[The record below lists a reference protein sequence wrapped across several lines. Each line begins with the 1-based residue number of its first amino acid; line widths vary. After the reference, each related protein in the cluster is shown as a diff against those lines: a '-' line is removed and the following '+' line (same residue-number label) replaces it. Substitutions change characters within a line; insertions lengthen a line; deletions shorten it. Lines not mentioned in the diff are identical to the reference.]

1 MKTSKR
7 FTIWTVVLFLQ
18 LGLILASMNAVP
30 LQVELLTPT
39 AEQTEVAPLPDLPV
53 ATPLPPEAPLDPTA
67 EPGLEALPAASES
80 LPAATDLPL
89 LDAPLVSDPAPA
101 VELTVAQVFEQA
113 PQTDIII
120 LDDQGDPLPLTSQ
133 TASVVAQVAD
143 PMWCP
148 AGVLP
153 NGSGCSANFSSF
165 SALLSD
171 MKTNSTTYAKDGVIY
186 LEKPGAGGFSN
197 NFILSDADTSLG
209 TAYDTL
215 KAFGLTIRGGWNGG
229 TTSTFSGQSTF
240 NQTFLQVGSSAN
252 PWGGVLTVQDI
263 IFDAPSS
270 SGLTVYAPS
279 VTLNNVQSSRSTGH
293 GIVINQAGTV
303 VLNNVVSDRNSS
315 SGVYVNGTGVG
326 SRVTVNGGTFTR
338 NSRYGI
344 EILNGFMVTQTPPA
358 FGSGG
363 SANTLGGS
371 LISTPSPTATKT
383 ATFTATNTATFTAT
397 NTATET
403 PTNTATFTA
412 TNTATF
418 TPTNTATFTPTET
431 ATETPTSTATFTP
444 TETATETPTSTAT
457 FTPTET
463 ATETPTSTAT
473 FTPTETAT
481 ETPTNTATFTPTETA
496 TETPTSTVTFT
507 PTEIATE
514 TPTSTATFTPTETA
528 TETPTNTATFTPTE
542 TATETPTSTA
552 TFTPTET
559 ATETPTN
566 TATFTPTSTQAV
578 ILRSA
583 PRRTPVPP
591 ALPGQPLI
599 PVTGGSLIKIDCQG
613 SVNYTLQPDGTRIIF
628 NNLCSYNAT
637 IDSVPAEG
645 LAHPLPENSLY
656 LNGVSVSVLNSV
668 ANVSVL
674 PDGASVLVE
683 FILPAGVRSTS
694 LSVLFWDGSKWIEL
708 SGGSVTAGY
717 YQVENDHPG
726 TFILVRK

>member
-431 ATETPTSTATFTP
+431 ATETPTSTATFAP
-444 TETATETPTSTAT
+444 TET
-457 FTPTET
+457 
-463 ATETPTSTAT
+463 
-473 FTPTETAT
+473 
-481 ETPTNTATFTPTETA
+481 
-496 TETPTSTVTFT
+496 
-507 PTEIATE
+507 ATE

>member
-431 ATETPTSTATFTP
+431 ATETPT
-444 TETATETPTSTAT
+444 
-457 FTPTET
+457 
-463 ATETPTSTAT
+463 
-473 FTPTETAT
+473 
-481 ETPTNTATFTPTETA
+481 
-496 TETPTSTVTFT
+496 
-507 PTEIATE
+507 
-514 TPTSTATFTPTETA
+514 
-528 TETPTNTATFTPTE
+528 
-542 TATETPTSTA
+542 
-552 TFTPTET
+552 
-559 ATETPTN
+559 N

>member
-463 ATETPTSTAT
+463 ATETPT
-473 FTPTETAT
+473 
-481 ETPTNTATFTPTETA
+481 
-496 TETPTSTVTFT
+496 
-507 PTEIATE
+507 
-514 TPTSTATFTPTETA
+514 
-528 TETPTNTATFTPTE
+528 
-542 TATETPTSTA
+542 
-552 TFTPTET
+552 
-559 ATETPTN
+559 N

>member
-463 ATETPTSTAT
+463 ATETPT
-473 FTPTETAT
+473 
-481 ETPTNTATFTPTETA
+481 N
-496 TETPTSTVTFT
+496 
-507 PTEIATE
+507 
-514 TPTSTATFTPTETA
+514 TATFTPTETA